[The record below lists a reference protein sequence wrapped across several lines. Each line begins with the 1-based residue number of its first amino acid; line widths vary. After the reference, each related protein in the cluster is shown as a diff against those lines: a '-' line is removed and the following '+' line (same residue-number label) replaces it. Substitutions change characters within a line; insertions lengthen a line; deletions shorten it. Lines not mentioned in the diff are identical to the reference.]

1 MKNII
6 PLILLLCLSVGSHA
20 QNRYQWVLDLA
31 KAQGIQLQQLQ
42 QEREA
47 AMYTIQSAPI
57 LDQPE
62 IEFGHFWGAPSEIGN
77 RWDLSVSQSFPF
89 PTSWAHQAKARK
101 LEAENSQLHYD
112 VETQQLLS
120 EIQLLC
126 CNLVYCNAAVKIYS
140 RCAATSQEIAESYA
154 RRMEAGDCNILELNR
169 AQLDFATQ
177 QSKLSKAL
185 SEQAS
190 LLQQLQLVAPN
201 EPVAFTQDRYE
212 PIVLPDFETLLN
224 DIKQYDPRYAY
235 FAGQEALAQEEVK
248 VAQSQWLPDLSLGYA
263 SETVT
268 GEAFRGVTIGAR
280 LNLWN
285 NRNKTRA
292 AKASLSAIQSS
303 TTTNE
308 QQLRNYYAS
317 LYQKALSLQESLQKL
332 QQTYQSHNSLS
343 LLKKALDA
351 GEITLEQYLMAADS
365 YNDAELSILETQR
378 DLEETYL
385 RLRVIR

>member
-6 PLILLLCLSVGSHA
+6 PIILLLCLSVSSHA

-31 KAQGIQLQQLQ
+31 KSQGIQLQQLQ

-47 AMYTIQSAPI
+47 AMYTIQSTPI

-62 IEFGHFWGAPSEIGN
+62 IEFGHFWGAPTEIGN

-89 PTSWAHQAKARK
+89 PTTWAHEAKARK
-101 LEAENSQLHYD
+101 LEAESSQLHYD
-112 VETQQLLS
+112 VETQQLLG
-120 EIQLLC
+120 EIQQLC

-140 RCAATSQEIAESYA
+140 RCATTSQEIAETYA
-154 RRMEAGDCNILELNR
+154 KRMEAGDCNILEFNR
-169 AQLDFATQ
+169 AQMDFATQ
-177 QSKLSKAL
+177 RSKLNKAL
-185 SEQAS
+185 AEQAS

-201 EPVAFTQDRYE
+201 ESVAFTQEQYE
-212 PIVLPDFETLLN
+212 PIVLPDFETLLS

-235 FAGQEALAQEEVK
+235 FTGQEALAQEEVK

-285 NRNKTRA
+285 NSNKTRA

-317 LYQKALSLQESLQKL
+317 LYQKALSLQENLQKL
-332 QQTYQSHNSLS
+332 QQTYQSNNSLA
-343 LLKKALDA
+343 LLKKALNA
-351 GEITLEQYLMAADS
+351 GEISLEQYLLSVDC
-365 YNDAELSILETQR
+365 YNDAELSILETQH

-385 RLRVIR
+385 RLMVIK

>member
-6 PLILLLCLSVGSHA
+6 PIILLLCLSFGSHA

-31 KAQGIQLQQLQ
+31 KDQGIQLQQLQ

-47 AMYTIQSAPI
+47 AMYTIQSTPI

-62 IEFGHFWGAPSEIGN
+62 IEFGHFWGAPTEIGN
-77 RWDLSVSQSFPF
+77 RWDLSVSQTFPF
-89 PTSWAHQAKARK
+89 PTTWVHEAKARK
-101 LEAENSQLHYD
+101 LEAESSQLHYD
-112 VETQQLLS
+112 VETQQLLG
-120 EIQLLC
+120 EIQQLC

-140 RCAATSQEIAESYA
+140 RCATTSQEIAETYA
-154 RRMEAGDCNILELNR
+154 KRMEAGDCNILEFNR
-169 AQLDFATQ
+169 AQMDFATQ
-177 QSKLSKAL
+177 QSKLNKAL
-185 SEQAS
+185 AEQAS

-201 EPVAFTQDRYE
+201 ESVSFTQDQYE
-212 PIVLPDFETLLN
+212 PIVLPDFETLLS
-224 DIKQYDPRYAY
+224 DIKQYDSRYAY

-285 NRNKTRA
+285 NRNKTRT

-308 QQLRNYYAS
+308 QQLHNYYAS
-317 LYQKALSLQESLQKL
+317 LYQKALSLQENLQKL
-332 QQTYQSHNSLS
+332 QQTYQSNNSLA

-351 GEITLEQYLMAADS
+351 GEISLEQYLLSVDC
-365 YNDAELSILETQR
+365 YNDAELSILETQH

-385 RLRVIR
+385 RLMVIK

>member
-6 PLILLLCLSVGSHA
+6 PIILLLCLSVSSHA

-31 KAQGIQLQQLQ
+31 KSQGIQLQQLQ

-47 AMYTIQSAPI
+47 AMYTIQSTPI

-62 IEFGHFWGAPSEIGN
+62 IEFGHFWGAPTEIGN
-77 RWDLSVSQSFPF
+77 RWDFSVSQTFPF
-89 PTSWAHQAKARK
+89 PTTWAHEAKARK
-101 LEAENSQLHYD
+101 LEAESSQLHYD
-112 VETQQLLS
+112 VETQQLLG
-120 EIQLLC
+120 EIQQLC
-126 CNLVYCNAAVKIYS
+126 CNLVYCNAAVKIHS
-140 RCAATSQEIAESYA
+140 RCATTSQEIAETYA
-154 RRMEAGDCNILELNR
+154 KRMEAGDCNILEFNR
-169 AQLDFATQ
+169 AQMDFATQ
-177 QSKLSKAL
+177 QSKLNKAL
-185 SEQAS
+185 AEQAS

-201 EPVAFTQDRYE
+201 ESVSFTQDQYE
-212 PIVLPDFETLLN
+212 PIVLPDFETLLS
-224 DIKQYDPRYAY
+224 DIQQYDPRYAY

-248 VAQSQWLPDLSLGYA
+248 VARSQWLPNLSLGYA

-285 NRNKTRA
+285 NSNKTRA

-317 LYQKALSLQESLQKL
+317 LYQKALSLQENLQKL
-332 QQTYQSHNSLS
+332 QQTYQSNNSLA

-351 GEITLEQYLMAADS
+351 GEISLEQYLLSADC
-365 YNDAELSILETQR
+365 YNDAELSILETQH

-385 RLRVIR
+385 RLMVIK